1 MNGTIEIREMELGDL
16 PAVFA
21 LGERVFTP
29 EASPSLYRTWDEYEL
44 VATFAADG
52 ETCLVADSDDRIV
65 GFATGTM
72 IHKARSAWTY
82 GYLLWLAVDPELA
95 RQGIARRL
103 LRRMTDLFVEGGARI
118 LLVDTDADNEAALA
132 FFRRE
137 GFGNVQPHVYLSKN
151 LSRPRRRSAKT
162 TPRRGSARK
171 IELTRETGRAAGRR
185 RGGRGA
191 ES

>member
-1 MNGTIEIREMELGDL
+1 MNGTIDIREMELGDL
-16 PAVFA
+16 PAVYA

-29 EASPSLYRTWDEYEL
+29 DASPSLYRTWDQYEL
-44 VATFAADG
+44 VVSFASDG
-52 ETCLVADSDDRIV
+52 ETCLVAELDDQIV

-82 GYLLWLAVDPELA
+82 GYLLWLAVEPALA

-103 LRRMTDLFVEGGARI
+103 LKRMTDLFVDAGARM
-118 LLVDTDADNEAALA
+118 LLVDTDAENESALA

-137 GFGNVQPHVYLSKN
+137 GFGNDQAHVYLSKN
-151 LSRPRRRSAKT
+151 LSRPRRRRGAAANKK
-162 TPRRGSARK
+162 PRRQSARK
-171 IELTRETGRAAGRR
+171 IEITRGRDP
-185 RGGRGA
+185 